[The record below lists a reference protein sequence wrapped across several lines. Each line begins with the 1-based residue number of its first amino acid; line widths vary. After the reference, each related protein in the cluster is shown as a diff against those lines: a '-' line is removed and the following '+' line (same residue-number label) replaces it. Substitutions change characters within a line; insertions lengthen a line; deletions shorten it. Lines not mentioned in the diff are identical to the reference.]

1 MCSERAPRKAVPL
14 AAIALAA
21 ALALLAAGCGKK
33 GDPKPP
39 FRPIPKAVS
48 DLEASQRDGEVLLR
62 FSYPQTTTAGQ
73 ALPALVRVEV
83 WEMARPLPPPA
94 PAAATPPATVAP
106 AGSEPAA
113 SAAPEVK
120 PASGEAPAATP
131 PPAATSSA
139 TPPGAAT
146 PPGTPPPS
154 PPSTP
159 AVAAPPAV
167 DPREFAGAATL
178 QLKLTGDEIA
188 AATAGAKI
196 AITLQLPTPLP
207 EPAEVRVFAVK
218 TASER
223 ETSALSNLVA
233 LPLRTPP
240 HAPAGLTLTA
250 KVDGVDVGWTA
261 TGDGIEGFDVYRR
274 DAASKEFGE
283 PLSFAAADA
292 RTLHDPG
299 AAYGHRYVY
308 AVAAVGARRP
318 LLESAIAE
326 TREIDYRDRFAPPTP
341 GHLVALADPGRVRL
355 VWDASEAADL
365 AGYRIARRR
374 GEGEWET
381 VTPEPIAAAEYVDS
395 GLTAGESVAYRVSAV
410 DQLGNESAP
419 AEAATTVPR

>member
-1 MCSERAPRKAVPL
+1 MCSERAPRHAVPL
-14 AAIALAA
+14 AATALVA

-62 FSYPQTTTAGQ
+62 FTYPQTTTAGQ

-83 WEMARPLPPPA
+83 WEMARPMPPTPPPA
-94 PAAATPPATVAP
+94 PVPAAAP

-113 SAAPEVK
+113 PAAPAEK
-120 PASGEAPAATP
+120 PATGETPAATP
-131 PPAATSSA
+131 PAAATSGAS
-139 TPPGAAT
+139 PPGAAT
-146 PPGTPPPS
+146 PSGTPPPP

-159 AVAAPPAV
+159 AVAAPPTV

-196 AITLQLPTPLP
+196 AVTLQLPTPLP
-207 EPAEVRVFAVK
+207 EPAEVRFYAVK

-240 HAPAGLTLTA
+240 PAPAGLTLTPE
-250 KVDGVDVGWTA
+250 VDGVDVGWTA
-261 TGDGIEGFDVYRR
+261 AGDGVEGFEVYRR

-283 PLSFAAADA
+283 PLTFAADIA
-292 RTLHDPG
+292 RTFHDS
-299 AAYGHRYVY
+299 AAAFGHRYVY
-308 AVAAVGARRP
+308 AVTAVGARRP

-381 VTPEPIAAAEYVDS
+381 ITPEPIAAVEYVDS
-395 GLTAGESVAYRVSAV
+395 GLAAGESVAYRVSAV